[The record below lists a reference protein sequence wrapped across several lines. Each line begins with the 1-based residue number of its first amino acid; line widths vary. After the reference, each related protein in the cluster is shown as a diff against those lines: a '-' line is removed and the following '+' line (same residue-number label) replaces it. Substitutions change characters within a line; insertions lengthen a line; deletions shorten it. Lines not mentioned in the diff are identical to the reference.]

1 MMTGT
6 LMEKIMALVTD
17 KKILRT
23 MSKEWNG
30 NIQQLEEIVDK
41 MGETMEKYKGVGISA
56 IQVGLPY
63 RIFLAGPLDSPEL
76 VMNPKILEKSTFMKA
91 DWEGCLSCPDTMV
104 KVKRAKNITLE
115 YTTVRKG
122 EFVKVKRKFVDFD
135 ARVVQHEL
143 DHLNGFLITDRGK
156 AYRA

>member
-1 MMTGT
+1 
-6 LMEKIMALVTD
+6 MALVTD

-63 RIFLAGPLDSPEL
+63 RIFLAGPIDSPEL

-104 KVKRAKNITLE
+104 KVKKSKE
-115 YTTVRKG
+115 YNSRIYNCKKRRVCQSKK
-122 EFVKVKRKFVDFD
+122 KVCR
-135 ARVVQHEL
+135 L
-143 DHLNGFLITDRGK
+143 
-156 AYRA
+156 

>member
-1 MMTGT
+1 M
-6 LMEKIMALVTD
+6 IVQD
-17 KKILRT
+17 IKILRT

-30 NIQQLEEIVDK
+30 NMKQLEEIVDK
-41 MGETMEKYKGVGISA
+41 MGAAMEESKGVGISA

-63 RIFLAGPLDSPEL
+63 RIFLAGPIDSPEL
-76 VMNPKILEKSTFMKA
+76 FMNPKILEKSPFTKS

-104 KVKRAKNITLE
+104 KIKRAKSITLE
-115 YTTVRKG
+115 YTSVRKG
-122 EFVKVKRKFVDFD
+122 EFVKVKRKFTDFD

-156 AYRA
+156 AFRP